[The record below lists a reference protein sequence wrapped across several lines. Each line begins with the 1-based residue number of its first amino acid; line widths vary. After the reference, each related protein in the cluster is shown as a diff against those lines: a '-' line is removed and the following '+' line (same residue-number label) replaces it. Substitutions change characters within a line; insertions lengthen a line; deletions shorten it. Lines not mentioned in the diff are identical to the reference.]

1 MEGYIPP
8 SYHMK
13 YVRFNY
19 DCIAAIAEGFSLP
32 SSHWRTVYGYTGRG
46 IDLDEEPEKSVW
58 GPWDDWLDLV

>member
-1 MEGYIPP
+1 
-8 SYHMK
+8 MK

-32 SSHWRTVYGYTGRG
+32 SSHWRTVWGYTGRG